1 MEVTILTGKDLD
13 AMTAEEVKSYIDSVD
28 VSEIDRIF
36 EPCTFACIKRVYEKY
51 YGFRLTSTKTRERA
65 IFEFKETKWHQHRTG
80 VLLNT
85 KS

>member
-1 MEVTILTGKDLD
+1 MEAVILTGKDLD
-13 AMTAEEVKSYIDSVD
+13 TMTVEGVKSYTDSIGAD
-28 VSEIDRIF
+28 AIDR
-36 EPCTFACIKRVYEKY
+36 IKRVYERY

-65 IFEFKETKWHQHRTG
+65 IFEFKETKWHQHRTD